1 MSNFL
6 QLTEI
11 ESWRHSDSNAL
22 MNNHTMTLEFAL
34 LDRKIE
40 KKSTSL
46 GLKVFFGILLLIL
59 ETFGNYLLFCMV
71 WYEKNGMDSKKRTIT
86 NQLLTRMVLAL
97 ILFNIS
103 FMPLYFVG
111 ILIPLSEYL
120 EELYNH
126 LDYKFGYLHSIFKI
140 ICLNGNNFFFTFI
153 DEYALDEYAYH
164 ITDCGLHRIITHIL
178 LTLSEMVIFKILYM
192 YKFSIIVAMDEY
204 FFTNIVTLL
213 NGVINF
219 GLTIIRILL
228 GEQRRT
234 RLYFQNFAKPNE
246 FYTKLRWS

>member
-11 ESWRHSDSNAL
+11 EIGRHSDSIAL
-22 MNNHTMTLEFAL
+22 INNHTMTLEFAL

-46 GLKVFFGILLLIL
+46 GLKVFFGVLLLIL
-59 ETFGNYLLFCMV
+59 ETLGNYLLFCMV

-140 ICLNGNNFFFTFI
+140 ICLNGNNFFF
-153 DEYALDEYAYH
+153 
-164 ITDCGLHRIITHIL
+164 
-178 LTLSEMVIFKILYM
+178 
-192 YKFSIIVAMDEY
+192 Y
-204 FFTNIVTLL
+204 FY
-213 NGVINF
+213 
-219 GLTIIRILL
+219 R
-228 GEQRRT
+228 
-234 RLYFQNFAKPNE
+234 
-246 FYTKLRWS
+246 